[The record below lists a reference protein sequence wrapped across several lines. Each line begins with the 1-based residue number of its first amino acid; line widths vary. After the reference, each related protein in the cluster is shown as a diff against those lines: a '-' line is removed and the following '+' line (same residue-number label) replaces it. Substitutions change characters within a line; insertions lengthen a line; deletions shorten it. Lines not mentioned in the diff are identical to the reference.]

1 MWRGTFRHFFIS
13 RRQCIGL
20 DSQQVDMQDPAV
32 AVVPLAVAL
41 AVADEGGPSVPTET
55 AVDAAADATGGKK
68 LINSQAAAM
77 IVRDFVLLKAFDVV
91 SSGQYRKFV
100 LRKKDLCDQWA
111 MTMHDN
117 YHMMMLEVRSLS
129 KYTVMARSQG
139 HMEVAMVCNKLL
151 HCMECPHVESSGWNT
166 CSITKVQCVG
176 GVRVNSAS
184 ETTAIIVHPRF
195 LRFCLSFWYT
205 SRFEHVLRRVVRGKY
220 TKIYCDQYTLSQVS
234 ARIHADTEIVEGVVG
249 SFIHALAHVHRT
261 MHTLIAIPTRGS
273 ETLSNFAIYVTIQ
286 NGRGGRR
293 ARGLLKEGTHQAERI
308 EEPEKNGYAILLTPG
323 GYRRRPRY
331 ELEHDCDA

>member
-1 MWRGTFRHFFIS
+1 M
-13 RRQCIGL
+13 L
-20 DSQQVDMQDPAV
+20 DPALL
-32 AVVPLAVAL
+32 LAAAPL
-41 AVADEGGPSVPTET
+41 AVADEGGPPVPPET
-55 AVDAAADATGGKK
+55 AADAAADATVTGNAKA
-68 LINSQAAAM
+68 LINNKEAAM

-91 SSGQYRKFV
+91 LSGQYRKFV
-100 LRKKDLCDQWA
+100 LRKKNLCDEWA

-205 SRFEHVLRRVVRGKY
+205 SRFEHVLRRIVRGKY
-220 TKIYCDQYTLSQVS
+220 TKIYCDQYSLSQVS
-234 ARIHADTEIVEGVVG
+234 ATINADTEIVEGVVG
-249 SFIHALAHVHRT
+249 NFIHALAHVHRT
-261 MHTLIAIPTRGS
+261 MHKLLEIPPTRGS
-273 ETLSNFAIYVTIQ
+273 ETLSNFAI
-286 NGRGGRR
+286 
-293 ARGLLKEGTHQAERI
+293 
-308 EEPEKNGYAILLTPG
+308 
-323 GYRRRPRY
+323 
-331 ELEHDCDA
+331 